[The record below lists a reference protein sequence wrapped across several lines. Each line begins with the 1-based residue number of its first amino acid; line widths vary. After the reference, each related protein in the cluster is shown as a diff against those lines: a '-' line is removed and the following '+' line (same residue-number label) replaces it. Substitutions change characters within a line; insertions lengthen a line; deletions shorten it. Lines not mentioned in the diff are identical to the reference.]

1 MGEAQ
6 LKELKV
12 LVIDV
17 DKDHRDEELVRKYY
31 MNLIHS
37 FVLSTLDEIASYEM
51 EKSMLH
57 HMAKIRRGE
66 VPDPKSKPTQERRP
80 LKPIVITRDA
90 VQKEVF
96 GMGYKNL
103 PVMSIEEFYEER
115 AQNGWYSKPNPS
127 LQNYTI
133 AAADEGP
140 PTEDDEAAVKDS
152 KEDNDD
158 PEELERQRNF
168 DEYKDE
174 HQRGEGN
181 RHNRG

>member
-1 MGEAQ
+1 MIERGFNT
-6 LKELKV
+6 KK
-12 LVIDV
+12 IF
-17 DKDHRDEELVRKYY
+17 
-31 MNLIHS
+31 LIQKLRPIFKS
-37 FVLSTLDEIASYEM
+37 GPYSRASIIGA
-51 EKSMLH
+51 S
-57 HMAKIRRGE
+57 
-66 VPDPKSKPTQERRP
+66 
-80 LKPIVITRDA
+80 TRDA
-90 VQKEVF
+90 IQKEVF

-115 AQNGWYSKPNPS
+115 AQNGWYSKPAPS

-140 PTEDDEAAVKDS
+140 PTEDDEAAIKDS

-158 PEELERQRNF
+158 PDELERQRNF

-181 RHNRG
+181 